1 MITRL
6 SPQSLPSSWP
16 ASVWDTTVS
25 NTTVLQTE
33 SATERTMWKLG
44 EEKAREFD
52 TKSRNRSWVMPLGP
66 DAASRGV

>member
-1 MITRL
+1 MGYPDAL
-6 SPQSLPSSWP
+6 LKGVFQHP
-16 ASVWDTTVS
+16 AS
-25 NTTVLQTE
+25 TTVLQTE

>member
-1 MITRL
+1 MT
-6 SPQSLPSSWP
+6 S
-16 ASVWDTTVS
+16 
-25 NTTVLQTE
+25 TTVLQTE

>member
-1 MITRL
+1 
-6 SPQSLPSSWP
+6 
-16 ASVWDTTVS
+16 
-25 NTTVLQTE
+25 
-33 SATERTMWKLG
+33 MWKLG